1 MQTGGQMERQLLGR
15 SLGRSQASTYWSLML
30 RSNPL
35 SLGSTFVVRLEV
47 ASAAARSTVMDQL
60 SQADVRYLG
69 VLVNHL
75 AARIT
80 EGCLGVCTR
89 QPEIPVSWS

>member
-1 MQTGGQMERQLLGR
+1 MMQDKVQRIKAEMVDTSHEDPSCHHSIIHSHNKKL
-15 SLGRSQASTYWSLML
+15 
-30 RSNPL
+30 
-35 SLGSTFVVRLEV
+35 
-47 ASAAARSTVMDQL
+47 VMDQL

>member
-1 MQTGGQMERQLLGR
+1 MDGR
-15 SLGRSQASTYWSLML
+15 GIGY
-30 RSNPL
+30 P
-35 SLGSTFVVRLEV
+35 GECPHP
-47 ASAAARSTVMDQL
+47 VMDQL

>member
-1 MQTGGQMERQLLGR
+1 MQIRPQSGIVSQMSCQGN
-15 SLGRSQASTYWSLML
+15 SVTKIMQSML
-30 RSNPL
+30 HKNVAGPRR
-35 SLGSTFVVRLEV
+35 GSVV
-47 ASAAARSTVMDQL
+47 VMDQL